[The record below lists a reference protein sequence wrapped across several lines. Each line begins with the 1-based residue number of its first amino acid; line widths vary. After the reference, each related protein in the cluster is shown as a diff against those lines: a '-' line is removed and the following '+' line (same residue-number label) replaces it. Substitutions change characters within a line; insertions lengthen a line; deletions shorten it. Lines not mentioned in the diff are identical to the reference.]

1 MKKKKHIIS
10 AVLPGSIADE
20 LELEPG
26 DVLVSMEGVEIE
38 DILDYQFYAEDS
50 HLTMVVRKPD
60 GEEWELEIDKEYG
73 ENLGLSFENGLMDEY
88 RSCSNKCIFCF
99 IDQMPPGMRDTLY
112 FKDDD
117 ARLSFL
123 QGNYITLTNMK
134 EKDMERVVKYHL
146 SPINVS
152 VHTTNPELRC
162 QMLHNRFA
170 GEALKKIDYFYQNE
184 IEMNGQIVLCKN
196 YNDGAELERSLH
208 DLMKYCPVMRSVSVV
223 PVGLS
228 KYREGLCELEPF
240 TKEDALQVIAQIER
254 VQQICMEQFGLHFVH
269 ASDEFYLLAEMPV
282 PEEERYDG
290 YLQLENGVG
299 MIRLLIEET
308 DLAIQSAKEQEAS
321 SYDLLDLEPE
331 EYQVTIATGKLAYPF
346 LCDCAAKLE
355 AAFDKVKVQVIP
367 ITNEFFGERI
377 TVSGLITGQDLKKQ
391 LTGKI
396 MGSRLLIPLNMLR
409 SGEEVFL
416 DDITVAE
423 LSEHLGCPVIPVETN
438 GYDLVSEI
446 LGICTLPESNQSFR
460 PYELDE
466 EEYVQCIDLDEPDE
480 IDGLD
485 DIYYEELKEY
495 IEYIDNLKSEELE
508 SEEENNE

>member
-1 MKKKKHIIS
+1 MKKKEHIIS
-10 AVLPGSIADE
+10 VVMPGSIAEE

-26 DVLVSMEGVEIE
+26 DVLVSMDGTEIE
-38 DILDYQFYAEDS
+38 DILDYQFYADES
-50 HLTMVVRKPD
+50 HLTMVVRKAD

-73 ENLGLSFENGLMDEY
+73 EDLGLEFENGLMDDY

-134 EKDMERVVKYHL
+134 QKDMERVVKYHL

-170 GEALKKIDYFYQNE
+170 GDALKKIDYFYQNE

-196 YNDGAELERSLH
+196 YNDGAELDRSLQ
-208 DLMKYCPVMRSVSVV
+208 DLKKYCPVMRSVSVV

-240 TKEDALQVIAQIER
+240 TKEDALHVVSQIEQ
-254 VQQICMEQFGLHFVH
+254 VQKECMEAFGLHFVH
-269 ASDEFYLLAEMPV
+269 ASDEFYLLAGLPV
-282 PEEERYDG
+282 PEESRYDG

-299 MIRLLIEET
+299 MIRLLIDET
-308 DLAIQSAKEQEAS
+308 NQAIEAAKEQKEE
-321 SYDLLDLEPE
+321 LEDFLNLPE
-331 EYQVTIATGKLAYPF
+331 EEYHVTIATGKLAYPY
-346 LCDCAAKLE
+346 LKECGEKLE

-367 ITNEFFGERI
+367 IVNEFFGERI
-377 TVSGLITGQDLKKQ
+377 TVSGLITGRDLKKQ
-391 LTGKI
+391 LTGRI
-396 MGSRLLIPLNMLR
+396 TGSRLLIPINMLR

-416 DDITVAE
+416 DDVTVTE
-423 LSEHLGCPVIPVETN
+423 LSQTLGCPVVPVETS
-438 GYDLVSEI
+438 GFDLIGEI
-446 LGICTLPESNQSFR
+446 LGIATLPETDASFR

-466 EEYVQCIDLDEPDE
+466 DEYVQCIDLDDF
-480 IDGLD
+480 DK
-485 DIYYEELKEY
+485 EEFE
-495 IEYIDNLKSEELE
+495 
-508 SEEENNE
+508 